1 MKNSSDRSLK
11 NLKACALKYDGGREA
26 PYITSKGRGLT
37 AKKILEA
44 AEKNNIPV
52 VVNPDLLNVLEIQD
66 IGDFIPEETFEVIAK
81 IFAFV
86 KNIESEERK

>member
-1 MKNSSDRSLK
+1 M
-11 NLKACALKYDGGREA
+11 KYDGGRDA

-37 AKKILEA
+37 AKKILEI
-44 AEKNNIPV
+44 AEENNIPV
-52 VVNPDLLNVLEIQD
+52 VVDSELLNVLEIQD

-86 KNIESEERK
+86 KNIESGE